1 LLAAANSAHLLIAQ
15 TGNSINLTAT
25 LERSSN
31 QLTEGFGVK
40 TFEFSTTDKS
50 ICPWGDMHLCY
61 PKGFLRPNLISPSAY
76 VLEGTIQVS
85 TKNGQPTNSK
95 LFHIRVGLLNNG
107 NDTSNGKTTERLVGS
122 FNFGSGVLL
131 ISNHYKIMNAILADA
146 NTDNPILKL
155 QATNAP

>member
-31 QLTEGFGVK
+31 QLTKGFGVK

-50 ICPWGDMHLCY
+50 ICPGGTCTY
-61 PKGFLRPNLISPSAY
+61 AIQKGLLRPNLISPSAY

-107 NDTSNGKTTERLVGS
+107 NETTNGKTTERLVGS

-131 ISNHYKIMNAILADA
+131 ISNHYKIMNATLADA
-146 NTDNPILKL
+146 NTVNPILKL